1 MVHVD
6 CMKDE
11 QMAVSYPHKNRSTL
25 DNNYCCLNCTGSI
38 TGFWEMT
45 TYTVHPS
52 PKSTLTLTSL
62 LGQNADLGEG

>member
-11 QMAVSYPHKNRSTL
+11 QMAVSYPQKNRSTL
-25 DNNYCCLNCTGSI
+25 DNNYCCLNCPGSI
-38 TGFWEMT
+38 KVSGKWPPIL
-45 TYTVHPS
+45 YPS
-52 PKSTLTLTSL
+52 PKSTLTLTSR

>member
-45 TYTVHPS
+45 TYTVPL
-52 PKSTLTLTSL
+52 P
-62 LGQNADLGEG
+62 